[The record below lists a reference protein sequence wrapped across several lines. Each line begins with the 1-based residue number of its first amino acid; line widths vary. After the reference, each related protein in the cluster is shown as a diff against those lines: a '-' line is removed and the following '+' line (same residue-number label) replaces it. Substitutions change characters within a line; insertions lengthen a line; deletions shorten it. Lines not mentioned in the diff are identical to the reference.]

1 MAIGLLAKR
10 FAISPERAWRLAFD
24 ENSGV
29 ASSKLRIVKDQP

>member
-24 ENSGV
+24 ETV
-29 ASSKLRIVKDQP
+29 ALLAQN